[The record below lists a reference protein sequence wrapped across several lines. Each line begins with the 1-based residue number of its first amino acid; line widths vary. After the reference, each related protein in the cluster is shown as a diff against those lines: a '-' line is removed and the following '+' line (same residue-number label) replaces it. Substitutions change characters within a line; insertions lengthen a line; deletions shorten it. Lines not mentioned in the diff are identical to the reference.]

1 MSYDASIF
9 VIYYIDI
16 QFLFWS
22 HNYFDKFMN
31 KKQCQIIEM
40 EKKSLRRKLLRATL
54 FTHIKSKAFLEFTL

>member
-9 VIYYIDI
+9 VIYYVDI

-22 HNYFDKFMN
+22 HSYFDKFMN

-40 EKKSLRRKLLRATL
+40 EKN
-54 FTHIKSKAFLEFTL
+54 H